1 MNYIFLLLSCTIFAQ
16 KPIDSLLMKYNKKTI
31 PYVSISQ
38 FKKIKNPIILDT
50 REQKEF
56 EVSHIKNATC
66 VGYNKFNPQTV
77 IEKHPNLNDTII
89 VYCSLGVRSETIGTK
104 LKKMGYNNVFNLYGG
119 IFSWK
124 NSNEEVF
131 DNNQIPTQ
139 KVHGFSKEWC
149 KYLTK
154 GKKIY

>member
-66 VGYNKFNPQTV
+66 VGYNKFNLQTV
-77 IEKHPNLNDTII
+77 IEKYPNLNDTII

-124 NSNEEVF
+124 NNNEEVF
-131 DNNQIPTQ
+131 DNNQNPTQ
-139 KVHGFSKEWC
+139 KVHGFSKEWS

-154 GKKIY
+154 GNKIY